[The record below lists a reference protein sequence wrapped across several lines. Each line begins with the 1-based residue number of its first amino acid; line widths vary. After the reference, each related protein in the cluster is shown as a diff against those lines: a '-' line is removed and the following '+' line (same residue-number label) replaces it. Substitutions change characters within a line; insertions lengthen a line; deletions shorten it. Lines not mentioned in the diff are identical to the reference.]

1 MDVTERVQALRTAK
15 SLISAS
21 PLMAHMNKYNRDQ
34 LSYDVATE
42 TTGFRYEFHLDPQIT
57 SWAAANP
64 SIQLSLNY
72 ATDPK
77 GSRLDEA
84 GGRVVDNF
92 LYLRF
97 STSTTEMT
105 LSMFRQREA
114 MMSMVYMLT
123 EMLETLLPPRITI
136 TMETSAEVVEKR
148 KRSSE
153 QSESEKMLASLGH
166 SMLKGLRKGGSSR
179 TRRLTQSYVD
189 LNGAY
194 PASGTYRYKHVKA
207 VYRNGHPKEVAYYK
221 LRVIGTDE
229 PIVSVQHV
237 AEL

>member
-1 MDVTERVQALRTAK
+1 
-15 SLISAS
+15 
-21 PLMAHMNKYNRDQ
+21 
-34 LSYDVATE
+34 
-42 TTGFRYEFHLDPQIT
+42 
-57 SWAAANP
+57 
-64 SIQLSLNY
+64 
-72 ATDPK
+72 
-77 GSRLDEA
+77 
-84 GGRVVDNF
+84 
-92 LYLRF
+92 
-97 STSTTEMT
+97 
-105 LSMFRQREA
+105 
-114 MMSMVYMLT
+114 MLT

-166 SMLKGLRKGGSSR
+166 SILKGLRKGGASR

-229 PIVSVQHV
+229 PIVSVQRV